1 LEYIFKESYEE
12 LLGFMILECL
22 FVGVKTQNCSL
33 HQRCEGIYQIME
45 NLGASKKEANTYS
58 KYVWR
63 RYLYNKLND
72 IIQDSTTSFSGV
84 AVKTVAKVIVSI
96 AKPLIRDPFGIES
109 QLNKIEEQIYFWENS
124 DEFVEPIKYFQR
136 SGDGYGLVFNAAAI
150 ICDCNPNIAKE
161 MNVLGQNL
169 GTLITMRDS
178 IQDIELDR
186 KIGNFNPFLTWNK
199 SEMINYYQTHRF
211 DLTKK
216 INEVL
221 KTNAKKNNRNNKTTD
236 VYHGL
241 SLFAQA
247 SANPYRVCKKQ
258 IQAQSNK
265 YLSHNLGAISYI
277 IEPSHDPNQDRNDC
291 EVNCC
296 AGSCDELCYIKNNPC
311 RACCTCCDCC
321 ADCGS
326 GLQGCV

>member
-1 LEYIFKESYEE
+1 
-12 LLGFMILECL
+12 MECL
-22 FVGVKTQNCSL
+22 FIGVKTQNCSL
-33 HQRCEGIYQIME
+33 HQRCEGIYQIMK
-45 NLGASKKEANTYS
+45 NLGASKQESNTYS

-63 RYLYNKLND
+63 RYFYNKLND
-72 IIQDSTTSFSGV
+72 IVQDSTSDFFSI
-84 AVKTVAKVIVSI
+84 AIKAVAKVIVSI
-96 AKPLIRDPFGIES
+96 AKPLIRDPFGIEQ

-124 DEFVEPIKYFQR
+124 DEFVEPIAYFKR
-136 SGDGYGLVFNAAAI
+136 SGDGYGLVFKVAAR

-161 MNVLGQNL
+161 MTILGQNL

-178 IQDIELDR
+178 IQDIDFDR
-186 KIGNFNPFLTWNK
+186 KTGNFNPFITWKK
-199 SEMINYYQTHRF
+199 SKIIAYYKTHRF

-216 INEVL
+216 IIDAL
-221 KTNAKKNNRNNKTTD
+221 KTNVERSKIKTKTTD

-258 IQAQSNK
+258 LQAQVSK
-265 YLSHNLGAISYI
+265 YSPHNLGVISYL
-277 IEPSHDPNQDRNDC
+277 IEPNEDPNQHRDDC

-296 AGSCDELCYIKNNPC
+296 ASNCNDLCYIKNNPC
-311 RACCTCCDCC
+311 SSCCSCCDCC

-326 GLQGCV
+326 ECQSCI